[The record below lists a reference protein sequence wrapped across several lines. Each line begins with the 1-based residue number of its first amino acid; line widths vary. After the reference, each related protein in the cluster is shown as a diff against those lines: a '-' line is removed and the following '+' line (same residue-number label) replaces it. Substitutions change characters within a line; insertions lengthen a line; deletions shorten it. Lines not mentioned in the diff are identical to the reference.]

1 MVTLHIDDKK
11 IECAEVNPVKLKM
24 LITEGGQEYL
34 LMNDWGQQHL
44 YTVHRGKGDRPDFT
58 YIDKAVT
65 IKVDPL
71 SNRTSIDY
79 SNSSL

>member
-1 MVTLHIDDKK
+1 MVTLHIDGKE

-34 LMNDWGQQHL
+34 LINDWGQQHL
-44 YTVHRGKGDRPDFT
+44 YTVHRGEGDRPDFT
-58 YIDKAVT
+58 YIDKAVN

-71 SNRTSIDY
+71 SNRTNIDY